1 MPFAKIILLSSFFIP
16 LHSFEQDFD
25 KKAFCASLQ
34 TAMTAFE
41 TSYDSL
47 KGEYVGAN
55 SFGIQ
60 QWKPKINLSGAAS
73 GYYDYSTYLSEEYR
87 ATYVM
92 KENAQKADAEA
103 LYKQLVSATRSCFG
117 VDFFL
122 EEKVTTEYRGGK
134 KVQQLEAQFTRMV
147 AGSNTGY
154 QYPYIRISSTAYET
168 GETFEVLVEL
178 IWLIT
183 N

>member
-1 MPFAKIILLSSFFIP
+1 MPIAKIFLLSFTFLPFYSFA
-16 LHSFEQDFD
+16 QDFD
-25 KKAFCASLQ
+25 KKAFCSSLQ
-34 TAMTAFE
+34 ATMTAFE

-60 QWKPKINLSGAAS
+60 QWKPKINLSGTVL
-73 GYYDYSTYLSEEYR
+73 GYYEYSTYLSEEYR

-92 KENAQKADAEA
+92 QENAQKADAETF
-103 LYKQLVSATRSCFG
+103 YKQLVNATRTCYG
-117 VDFFL
+117 TDFFL

-134 KVQQLEAQFTRMV
+134 KVQQLEAQFTRMIV
-147 AGSNTGY
+147 GSSSGY

-178 IWLIT
+178 ISQLQ
-183 N
+183 